1 MELSTVAF
9 RVHTLGLYRE
19 SSLVARNRACSF
31 TWIARA
37 AVMWKKRSEVM
48 FSEQE
53 GTPSRLIL
61 KCLHPLSRQKHR
73 ISLKV
78 RQAAGLS
85 ALLYSPT
92 WFTLQPTVNLAFN
105 CISTDTRPRSN
116 PQIHVMCN
124 PAWAALIAVCVLGL
138 ITRCK
143 GYPRMAFMK
152 QDPYRYP
159 QRNTADWQHQ
169 DTTFPST
176 QQCSSL
182 GISGV
187 QQLKKNQRCKDR
199 KGHLNPT
206 GCNFINRTMLDVGW
220 NVTLDVKHDQVSV
233 KKEYTCP
240 YLLRWAHSREIG
252 RDNQYGHVENPH
264 RLPA

>member
-1 MELSTVAF
+1 MKLCF
-9 RVHTLGLYRE
+9 
-19 SSLVARNRACSF
+19 
-31 TWIARA
+31 
-37 AVMWKKRSEVM
+37 
-48 FSEQE
+48 Q
-53 GTPSRLIL
+53 SRKALL
-61 KCLHPLSRQKHR
+61 PDLF
-73 ISLKV
+73 
-78 RQAAGLS
+78 LS
-85 ALLYSPT
+85 ACIHLAGRSTESHWRWDRLLGCQLFST
-92 WFTLQPTVNLAFN
+92 FLLGSLQPTVNLAFN

-124 PAWAALIAVCVLGL
+124 PAWAALIAVCVLDL

-159 QRNTADWQHQ
+159 QQNTADWQHQ

-187 QQLKKNQRCKDR
+187 QQLKKNQQCKDR